1 MRRIDKIVV
10 HCTAT
15 PQGRAVSVAEITR
28 WHVQGNG
35 WRTIGYHWVIGLNGE
50 IWPTLPEGQVG
61 NHARGANANGIGV
74 VYVGGLDRLAKTAMD
89 TRTPAQKAALLQVLR
104 GLKARYPRAE
114 IIGHRDVPGTRKACP
129 SFDAKAEYAGL
140 TAAAGVAA

>member
-15 PQGRAVSVAEITR
+15 PEGRAVSVADITR
-28 WHVQGNG
+28 WHRERG
-35 WRTIGYHWVIGLNGE
+35 WATIGYHHVIGLKGE
-50 IWPTLPEGQVG
+50 HWETLPESRVG

-74 VYVGGLDRLAKTAMD
+74 VYVGGLDRLAKNARD
-89 TRTPAQKAALLQVLR
+89 TRTPEQKLTLRRVLAD
-104 GLKARYPRAE
+104 LKGRYPNAE

-129 SFDAKAEYAGL
+129 SFDAKREYANL
-140 TAAAGVAA
+140 